1 MENILDVIRKK
12 KQLYRII
19 LMGASLFLSAI
30 LYNVFLLPLSLV
42 TGGTQGVATITH
54 YLYDINPATMLFL
67 LSIACAI
74 LSLMFLGVK
83 RTAGTL
89 VASIVYPL
97 LVQLTSPL
105 NGLIDA
111 ENIDMLLMVLFAG
124 VISGVANGLMYKT
137 GYSNGGF
144 PVISQILFEEKQVPI
159 SKSSLAINV
168 SIVLI
173 GAYFFGISNALYAII
188 FLYINGIVLDKVLL
202 GISNNKA
209 FYIITSKDGEIKEY
223 IIKTLKHN
231 VTTFEV
237 KGGFLDKNRKVMLTV
252 IPSREYYR
260 VTEGI
265 KEIDKDAFFVV
276 TDSYTV
282 EGAK

>member
-137 GYSNGGF
+137 GYCNGGF

-168 SIVLI
+168 SIVLV
-173 GAYFFGISNALYAII
+173 GAYFFGITNALYAII

-209 FYIITSKDGEIKEY
+209 FYIITSKDDEIKEY